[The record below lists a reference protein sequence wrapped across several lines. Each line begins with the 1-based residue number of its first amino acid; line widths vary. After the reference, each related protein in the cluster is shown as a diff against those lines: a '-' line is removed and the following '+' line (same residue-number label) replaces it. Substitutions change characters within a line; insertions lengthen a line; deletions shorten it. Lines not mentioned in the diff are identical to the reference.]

1 MNMKSRPRISIVI
14 PAYNEE
20 KYIKACIESCLA
32 QRVLPYEILVIDNKS
47 TDRTAD
53 VVRQIIAQHEHGSLV
68 CLLQQNE
75 AQGLI
80 PTRNFGFRQA
90 RGDVLGRIDADSF
103 LQENW
108 VENVQE
114 IFMGKTVDAATGPVT
129 YHDMPAKKFGK
140 ISDDFTRRRLAKFA
154 REYAFLFG
162 SNMAIRASTWH
173 EIAAATC
180 RDEPDEM
187 HEDIDIALHLFAAD
201 KKIVYASSMVGSM
214 SARRLEDSPR
224 KFYDYVMRYKRT
236 YAAHDVTARSA
247 RAPIVIY
254 LLLYFPLRSL
264 YKVYNSDAALI
275 AFFKAR
281 R

>member
-1 MNMKSRPRISIVI
+1 MNMKSRPRISIVT

-114 IFMGKTVDAATGPVT
+114 IFMEKTVDAATGPVT

-140 ISDDFTRRRLAKFA
+140 ISDDFIRRRLAKFA

-162 SNMAIRASTWH
+162 SNMAIRASTCMKLPLRPVVMSLTKYTKTL
-173 EIAAATC
+173 IS
-180 RDEPDEM
+180 RF
-187 HEDIDIALHLFAAD
+187 IFLQLI
-201 KKIVYASSMVGSM
+201 KKSSTQAQWLAVCQRVGSRI
-214 SARRLEDSPR
+214 RRANFTITSCATNGR
-224 KFYDYVMRYKRT
+224 MRRT
-236 YAAHDVTARSA
+236 TLRRGQ
-247 RAPIVIY
+247 RACR
-254 LLLYFPLRSL
+254 L
-264 YKVYNSDAALI
+264 
-275 AFFKAR
+275 
-281 R
+281 